1 MHTHA
6 MNPSE
11 TGCAGSVYC
20 MVQAELAAAEAC
32 AVALH
37 LFEGRPAAKE
47 LRRIQQEHREAA
59 NELRLHDNNST
70 SSRGAGTWR
79 KLARTI
85 LSLAQ
90 RLSSAAALRSLYRA
104 EDACFRLYKDAVFEK
119 DVPVE
124 CQALIW
130 STLLPRLEAHRSS
143 LNRLQSDS
151 WRPAFFNTPKN
162 HFSLNNK
169 ESPMLRMAVVFLIIA
184 LLAAFMGFGLVAD
197 FSYTAAKILFFV
209 FLVLAILSLIGGAVR
224 RPLD

>member
-1 MHTHA
+1 
-6 MNPSE
+6 MNANTIDHNEVNRVE
-11 TGCAGSVYC
+11 TIHS
-20 MVQAELAAAEAC
+20 MVEAELAAAEAC

-37 LFEGRPAAKE
+37 RFEGRPAAKE

-59 NELRLHDNNST
+59 NELRLHDSDT
-70 SSRGAGTWR
+70 PSHHAPSVWR
-79 KLARTI
+79 RLGRTI

-90 RLSSAAALRSLYRA
+90 RLSSSAALRSLYRA

-151 WRPAFFNTPKN
+151 
-162 HFSLNNK
+162 
-169 ESPMLRMAVVFLIIA
+169 
-184 LLAAFMGFGLVAD
+184 
-197 FSYTAAKILFFV
+197 
-209 FLVLAILSLIGGAVR
+209 
-224 RPLD
+224 